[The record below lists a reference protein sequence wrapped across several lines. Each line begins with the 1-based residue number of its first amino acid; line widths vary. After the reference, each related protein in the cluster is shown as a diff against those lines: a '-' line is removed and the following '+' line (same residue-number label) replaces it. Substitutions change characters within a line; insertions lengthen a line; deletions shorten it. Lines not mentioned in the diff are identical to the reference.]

1 MMKTIGLEQLIFRH
15 YVRSALLS
23 ILTIEILLLAMYF
36 GINAYIGRQVEA
48 TLKGEVQAV
57 MPDLVS
63 QAAGDI
69 NANFALIAR
78 QTRYFA
84 SAHEEVFAHPEA
96 FEVIGEKPTFERAA
110 NGSLHQTNLKALV
123 VGSSPTQ
130 PKFFLGRFARG
141 CGLFHVLRK

>member
-69 NANFALIAR
+69 NANFALC
-78 QTRYFA
+78 
-84 SAHEEVFAHPEA
+84 
-96 FEVIGEKPTFERAA
+96 VIGMVPRLRDWWS
-110 NGSLHQTNLKALV
+110 NRGSN
-123 VGSSPTQ
+123 
-130 PKFFLGRFARG
+130 RCRG
-141 CGLFHVLRK
+141 CG